1 MRSTLIHLL
10 LLASLPAG
18 PLLGSPAGELDPAFG
33 DHGRVLLRDP
43 PFEELAGVDVIVDP
57 GSGKFLVVGDGY
69 HDDKLLRFNSDGS
82 LDPGFGVQGT
92 APLDFGDDDL
102 NIYDVERLANGKL
115 LVAGALNVYGTPDNV
130 IHGSALL
137 ARMHAD
143 GTPDASFGSGGRAV
157 LQLGGV
163 FESISEILLQPDGRI
178 VVFGSTNRTG
188 GDERILA
195 RFTQDGALD
204 SSFGNGATPGISVID
219 VLGVEAQLATIVQ
232 QNDGKFLV
240 CGNASLSLAVPD
252 AINIVAIRIQ
262 PGGAPDSTF
271 GSNGLLLIGGWQE
284 RVAISDCLELADGH
298 VIFLG
303 ASGSGERQRAAAWR
317 MAPDG
322 RLDTSFG
329 IGGMRVL
336 DTDTPSAATAMLIMA
351 DGSLAIAGSQWKPS
365 DKWQGD
371 NNAWLW
377 WSDMLVARIDATS
390 GAVDR
395 AFGNRGMTVVDFG
408 AHGFASNAMSAG
420 IRQQADGKLLIVGSQ
435 VDLYDWYPW
444 YSIAIARVDPYGAGS
459 NGWAGLVDTY
469 AYASPTDNEVQI
481 HLRRTGGSSGQLT
494 VDYRTVDDTAT
505 AGKEYV
511 ATSGTVSW
519 DNGDLSD
526 KAVSIRVHGANLV
539 TNYAFFKLELFNS
552 SGGLA
557 QDQATVSINRH
568 VPPTSSQPAAGG
580 GGAGNG
586 GGAIG
591 IELWFLL
598 LLALR
603 HKKGAG

>member
-1 MRSTLIHLL
+1 
-10 LLASLPAG
+10 
-18 PLLGSPAGELDPAFG
+18 
-33 DHGRVLLRDP
+33 
-43 PFEELAGVDVIVDP
+43 
-57 GSGKFLVVGDGY
+57 
-69 HDDKLLRFNSDGS
+69 
-82 LDPGFGVQGT
+82 
-92 APLDFGDDDL
+92 
-102 NIYDVERLANGKL
+102 
-115 LVAGALNVYGTPDNV
+115 
-130 IHGSALL
+130 
-137 ARMHAD
+137 
-143 GTPDASFGSGGRAV
+143 
-157 LQLGGV
+157 
-163 FESISEILLQPDGRI
+163 
-178 VVFGSTNRTG
+178 
-188 GDERILA
+188 
-195 RFTQDGALD
+195 
-204 SSFGNGATPGISVID
+204 
-219 VLGVEAQLATIVQ
+219 
-232 QNDGKFLV
+232 
-240 CGNASLSLAVPD
+240 
-252 AINIVAIRIQ
+252 
-262 PGGAPDSTF
+262 
-271 GSNGLLLIGGWQE
+271 
-284 RVAISDCLELADGH
+284 
-298 VIFLG
+298 
-303 ASGSGERQRAAAWR
+303 
-317 MAPDG
+317 
-322 RLDTSFG
+322 
-329 IGGMRVL
+329 
-336 DTDTPSAATAMLIMA
+336 
-351 DGSLAIAGSQWKPS
+351 
-365 DKWQGD
+365 
-371 NNAWLW
+371 
-377 WSDMLVARIDATS
+377 
-390 GAVDR
+390 
-395 AFGNRGMTVVDFG
+395 MTVVDFG